1 MRILV
6 AVLLL
11 AGCPPKKKEA
21 GENLNPYHDVTPQKI
36 KQKVEQ
42 IQQQEDE
49 RNEKKLEEMK

>member
-6 AVLLL
+6 ALLML
-11 AGCPPKKKEA
+11 AGCPSKK
-21 GENLNPYHDVTPQKI
+21 GENLNPYHDVTPQKV

-49 RNEKKLEEMK
+49 RNDKKLEELK